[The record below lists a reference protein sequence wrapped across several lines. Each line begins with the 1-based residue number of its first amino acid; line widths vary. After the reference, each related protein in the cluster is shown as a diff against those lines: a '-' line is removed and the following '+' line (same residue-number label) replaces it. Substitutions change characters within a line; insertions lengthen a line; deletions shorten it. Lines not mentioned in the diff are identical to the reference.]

1 MKVEKKVILFLAG
14 IFTLTMICLIMKM
27 KGTGADRKGARPNK
41 KGAGAVGN
49 NKFNIN
55 PIPLPQP
62 NTTPDV
68 NVLPTIPPMPTASC
82 AMSTNDIIANG
93 PDLDRTPLDDES
105 ISLLPANEMIQLNYK
120 DWPATGTGTSTDNVD
135 KELYANDKPLFN
147 RTGKVDLVPLDVNGT
162 NRRVNFY

>member
-1 MKVEKKVILFLAG
+1 MKVDKKVILFLAG
-14 IFTLTMICLIMKM
+14 IFTLTMICLIMK
-27 KGTGADRKGARPNK
+27 GTGADRKGAR
-41 KGAGAVGN
+41 AGADATGN

-120 DWPATGTGTSTDNVD
+120 DWPATGTGTDNVD
-135 KELYANDKPLFN
+135 KELYASDKPLFN

>member
-1 MKVEKKVILFLAG
+1 MKVDKKVILFLAG
-14 IFTLTMICLIMKM
+14 IFTLTMICLMKM
-27 KGTGADRKGARPNK
+27 KGTGADRKGA
-41 KGAGAVGN
+41 GATGTGN

-55 PIPLPQP
+55 PIPLPQA

-68 NVLPTIPPMPTASC
+68 NVLPTIPPMPSASC

-120 DWPATGTGTSTDNVD
+120 DWPATGGTSTDNVD
-135 KELYANDKPLFN
+135 KELYASDKPMFN